1 MLFQAKNLLA
11 GLRVDA
17 EAMAQNL
24 DRMRGYLLSEHV
36 MLELSERVGKQTAH
50 EWIYEASMHGITNK
64 LDFAQ
69 ALRQHKDLAS
79 LLGEDEIQRLT
90 DPAGYL
96 GQCAASVDR
105 VVATQRAA
113 WLGA

>member
-1 MLFQAKNLLA
+1 
-11 GLRVDA
+11 
-17 EAMAQNL
+17 
-24 DRMRGYLLSEHV
+24 

-50 EWIYEASMHGITNK
+50 EWIYEASMHGITPK

-69 ALRQHKDLAS
+69 ALRQHKDLAA
-79 LLGEDEIQRLT
+79 LRGEDEILRLT

-105 VVATQRAA
+105 VVQRQQAG